1 MQYQNFAEKCTNI
14 CLKCHSSSSTFKSK
28 QIQSLQLSNLSFICF
43 VKQWWKTTP
52 FTFWNHATT
61 CELYLGH
68 CQEPHNRQITS
79 ATTTPKKV
87 NFQDLTLPKTIK
99 LEALL

>member
-1 MQYQNFAEKCTNI
+1 MYKYL
-14 CLKCHSSSSTFKSK
+14 LKCHSSTFKSK
-28 QIQSLQLSNLSFICF
+28 QIQSLHLSNLSFICF
-43 VKQWWKTTP
+43 VKHWWKTTP
-52 FTFWNHATT
+52 FTSFWNHATT

-79 ATTTPKKV
+79 ATTYSKKKV